1 MIARQAPII
10 GTQRAISLVL
20 LPAVAAA
27 GVATLLFFWN
37 QLLKP
42 GELSSIGLPVVAL
55 VAGVAATFNPCGLPA
70 LPGFIT
76 FLGGGEQTSAGR
88 RLGLSTSV
96 SFGAMTLVVALGII
110 VAIVGGGTKDLV
122 AHNFRWVQ
130 LGVGTFLVA
139 LATLHLTGRFDSL
152 PLVGPVMG
160 LGSRVWEG
168 AVNRP
173 SPRGSYLFG
182 AGFVLVGVG

>member
-1 MIARQAPII
+1 MQAPRI

-20 LPAVAAA
+20 LPAVAA
-27 GVATLLFFWN
+27 GGIATLLFFWN

-42 GELSSIGLPVVAL
+42 GELSSISLPMVAL

-76 FLGGGEQTSAGR
+76 FMGGGEQTSAGR

-96 SFGAMTLVVALGII
+96 SLGAMSLVVALGIV

-122 AHNFRWVQ
+122 APNFRWVQ
-130 LGVGTFLVA
+130 LAVGLFLVT
-139 LATLHLTGRFDSL
+139 LAGLHLTGRTESL
-152 PLVGPVMG
+152 PLLGPVMG

-168 AVNRP
+168 AVSRP
-173 SPRGSYLFG
+173 TPRGSYLFG